1 MFRTDIEQ
9 KVMLVRRYIHEFKG
23 VDIGNIKLNDGM
35 DLAKL
40 DYALKFAQQY
50 FNE

>member
-1 MFRTDIEQ
+1 MFRTEIEQ

-23 VDIGNIKLNDGM
+23 VDIGNIKLTDGE
-35 DLAKL
+35 DLDKL
-40 DYALKFAQQY
+40 DYAYRFAQQY

>member
-1 MFRTDIEQ
+1 MFKTAIEQ

-23 VDIGNIKLNDGM
+23 VDIIDIKLTDGM

-40 DYALKFAQQY
+40 DYAVQFAQQY